1 MYSLLIMINISTV
14 LSSVLKGL
22 YVHLLP
28 ISLKSAW
35 LYCTQR
41 GVEIHPY
48 ILLHLII
55 YKRSEE
61 PKYLRR

>member
-1 MYSLLIMINISTV
+1 MYSLLIMINTSTA
-14 LSSVLKGL
+14 LKSVLKRL
-22 YVHLLP
+22 YVHILP

-41 GVEIHPY
+41 GVEVHPY

-55 YKRSEE
+55 YKRSEQ